1 MEHTYIA
8 REQDKN
14 IIADYKKRFE
24 AETLEALVES
34 YNRQVKCG
42 IVGVHQ
48 QALYLIALKK
58 EFKERLKE
66 SPVYLLQHILGL
78 VGPIEVVD
86 GNIGIK
92 GIKLQGKPVCR
103 QRQALNPII
112 GIDPRVE
119 VLNLDPAEK
128 GGISSTFNFQCVIL
142 TSQN

>member
-92 GIKLQGKPVCR
+92 GIKPQGKPW
-103 QRQALNPII
+103 
-112 GIDPRVE
+112 
-119 VLNLDPAEK
+119 
-128 GGISSTFNFQCVIL
+128 
-142 TSQN
+142 SQ